1 MNILSTGVYQWAE
14 YGTQMP
20 AINDSLQQHPANV
33 TGLSG
38 DERATVLR
46 VKGGDHEAFGELVKK
61 YMQRA
66 YYGALGLTGSHDD
79 ALELS
84 QEAFARAFQARASID
99 PDRPFYTWYYQILRR
114 LCFNLGRD
122 ESSRR
127 KSLQQQSSWLVSEEQ
142 ERQAHN
148 PDALLLQQ
156 QLLERCQVAIESLP
170 DAEREI
176 IVLRELQD
184 LSYQEIAGLLGIP
197 VGTVMSRLYTAR
209 KHLASSLTELL

>member
-1 MNILSTGVYQWAE
+1 
-14 YGTQMP
+14 MP
-20 AINDSLQQHPANV
+20 AINDTLPQAPGGFTELPGA
-33 TGLSG
+33 
-38 DERATVLR
+38 ERKIVLR
-46 VKGGDHEAFGELVKK
+46 MQGGDQQAFGELVVK

-114 LCFNLGRD
+114 LCFNRGRD